1 MYTCFKCPIN
11 TILTINE
18 LILHLKIFHNLTNE
32 SLCVCN
38 QNNCSMDFRRI
49 NKFRKHLNRD
59 HSMIYNDSNSK
70 FDINTNFPKTHVS
83 ENTEV
88 NNPFINNI
96 LNPNTSDNDKTHV
109 NEIDEDF
116 KNTILQ
122 CDEVCG

>member
-18 LILHLKIFHNLTNE
+18 LILHLKMFHNLTNE

-38 QNNCSMDFRRI
+38 QNNCSMDFRGI

-70 FDINTNFPKTHVS
+70 FDINTNFPKTHVP
-83 ENTEV
+83 ENTDV
-88 NNPFINNI
+88 YNPFINVI

-109 NEIDEDF
+109 NEIYEDF
-116 KNTILQ
+116 KYHITQ
-122 CDEVCG
+122 CD